1 MSDSE
6 YRSEFYAGGSSND
19 DDDSDGSTDSDTDR
33 EMYARPKQK
42 KNESSATSSGKKKQT
57 MKQRRGLITKINKE
71 IKSKKPILHATPLK
85 KLMKK
90 FLPGGG
96 KSSEGVERISR
107 DALYIIRELCEHHLV
122 SIATNANKINMEKV
136 PKCFTLL
143 AKVVCTAGEI
153 MEQCHPGSGT
163 KWEEFHQTGLSV
175 DMNKRAKSILS
186 ENGVKRLGRRGGAI
200 RTGSD
205 VCIPMRSLMVHYIQ
219 EVMQKALHFAE
230 QARVKTITADHIMR
244 AVEIRF
250 GRKFYNSMG
259 KGMSYGKKPSASE
272 LARRPSTRAHAA
284 VEPQSAPAGANKP
297 RTPAQATKTRT
308 PAQAKKTRTP
318 AQAKKTRTPASAKP
332 HVVSKPMATR
342 RRPVVSNSPT
352 Y

>member
-1 MSDSE
+1 
-6 YRSEFYAGGSSND
+6 
-19 DDDSDGSTDSDTDR
+19 
-33 EMYARPKQK
+33 
-42 KNESSATSSGKKKQT
+42 
-57 MKQRRGLITKINKE
+57 
-71 IKSKKPILHATPLK
+71 
-85 KLMKK
+85 MKK

>member
-6 YRSEFYAGGSSND
+6 NGSEFYSASDSEDSSGD
-19 DDDSDGSTDSDTDR
+19 DTER

-42 KNESSATSSGKKKQT
+42 KNEPSATSSGKKKQT
-57 MKQRRGLITKINKE
+57 MKQRHNRLITNIKKE
-71 IKSKKPILHATPLK
+71 TKSIKPILHATPLK

-96 KSSEGVERISR
+96 KSREGVERISR

-122 SIATNANKINMEKV
+122 SIAKNANKINMEKV

-143 AKVVCTAGEI
+143 SKVVYTAGEI

-163 KWEEFHQTGLSV
+163 KWEEINQGGLSP
-175 DMNKRAKSILS
+175 DMNQKAKSILS

-205 VCIPMRSLMVHYIQ
+205 VCEPMRSLMVHYIQ
-219 EVMQKALHFAE
+219 EVMQKALLFAE

-250 GRKFYNSMG
+250 GKKYYNSRG
-259 KGMSYGKKPSASE
+259 KGMRSYGKKPSASE

-297 RTPAQATKTRT
+297 RTPAH
-308 PAQAKKTRTP
+308 
-318 AQAKKTRTPASAKP
+318 AKKTRTPASEKKTRTPAAAKP
-332 HVVSKPMATR
+332 HVVSEPRVMRPR
-342 RRPVVSNSPT
+342 RKIIAVSPT
-352 Y
+352 A